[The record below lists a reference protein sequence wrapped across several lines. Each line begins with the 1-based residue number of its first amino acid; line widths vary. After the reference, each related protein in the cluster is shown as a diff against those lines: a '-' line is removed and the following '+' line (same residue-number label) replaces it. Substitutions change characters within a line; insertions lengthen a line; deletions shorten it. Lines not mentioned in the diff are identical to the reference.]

1 MGQHQ
6 QNARL
11 LDQLRRLPQMP
22 IRPRIHGKDTEV
34 CGYFRNNF
42 LQLCHGNFV
51 KQMDEQ
57 RENKVFPSQVYSRS
71 VKDSFEWEP
80 KHEAWKI
87 NAEAGKAR
95 EAEYRDFFQSQK

>member
-1 MGQHQ
+1 
-6 QNARL
+6 
-11 LDQLRRLPQMP
+11 
-22 IRPRIHGKDTEV
+22 
-34 CGYFRNNF
+34 
-42 LQLCHGNFV
+42 
-51 KQMDEQ
+51 MDEQ